1 MDYETISPADFGS
14 GLRGLGLNLLVRD
27 VRAEAAFL
35 GTVFGMGAHRLSAD
49 FAILTYGA
57 QLLQLHADHTYAR
70 HPLHA
75 LLPESAPRGAGAA
88 LHLFDT
94 DPDEAARRAGEAGG
108 HVLQAPMDKPH
119 GLRECCILSPAGYAW
134 VASRPLTAEERSRT

>member
-27 VRAEAAFL
+27 VRAEAGFL
-35 GTVFGMGAHRLSAD
+35 GAVFGMGAHRVSAD
-49 FAILTYGA
+49 FAILTYGTH
-57 QLLQLHADHTYAR
+57 LLQLHADATHAR

-108 HVLQAPMDKPH
+108 LVLQAPMDKPH